1 MKKDT
6 TTFGQEPERLARLL
20 GMGVECGGE
29 GESDPDTSKEE
40 LLRLRL
46 AGTLP
51 LETAVI
57 DAIPAIAG
65 RLCEELLP
73 LRGKALGESLL
84 DEGTALDVL
93 EKVKAYGKKLA
104 AREDS
109 DVEHA
114 VSVTIYFAAIASALL
129 FHDRKITSYTYPGL
143 AEAFG
148 TLIDKP
154 WMEPALARHFSK
166 ARKFCK
172 KRSD

>member
-6 TTFGQEPERLARLL
+6 TTFGLEPERLARLL
-20 GMGVECGGE
+20 GLGMEGDSSVET
-29 GESDPDTSKEE
+29 DPDTSKEE

-73 LRGKALGESLL
+73 LRGKALGEALL
-84 DEGTALDVL
+84 DETTELRVL
-93 EKVKAYGKKLA
+93 KKVKDYGKKLA
-104 AREDS
+104 ARQDS

-114 VSVTIYFAAIASALL
+114 VSVTIYFAAIAGALL
-129 FHDRKITSYTYPGL
+129 FHDHKITNYSYPALG
-143 AEAFG
+143 EAFG

-154 WMEPALARHFSK
+154 WMAPELARHFSK
-166 ARKFCK
+166 ARKLCK
-172 KRSD
+172 KRSG